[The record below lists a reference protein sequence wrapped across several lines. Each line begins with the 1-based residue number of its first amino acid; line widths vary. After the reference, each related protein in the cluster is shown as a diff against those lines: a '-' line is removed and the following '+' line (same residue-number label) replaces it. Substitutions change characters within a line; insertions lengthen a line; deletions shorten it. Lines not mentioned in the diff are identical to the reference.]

1 MKKTLKVLCLIVIIF
16 FCSFATNRSVQAEWK
31 KCEYSKEEG
40 LNNDDDGVM
49 IKVDPANKGW
59 FVADNGGSGSNN
71 ILDHPLDGYFG
82 SETKKDGKT
91 TKIDKNYFWDMIVNK
106 KTCPNHIYTFDVYLE
121 KTCKNAGG
129 DGSGHDV
136 GIKDC
141 SESLR
146 AYVFDQ
152 DALNSF
158 TKKGLI
164 AENFTGYNNSGSKLS
179 GKLTFD
185 TKLNR
190 ESWVYNKEK
199 SDYKKSEEISFS
211 CQFYKKIWSD
221 GGIFQGLNI
230 DKKDTIK
237 QISTDYGKKC
247 SKNKKTKDCND
258 LYGKYTK
265 QMNIVNQWCKAVLS
279 ISDSNSGCLNKCLR
293 LSKERSKLKIE
304 NMNTKPDGKCGV
316 SARIISLV
324 YNFLKW
330 MKYIAPVLVIILS
343 MLDFIKALAAQD
355 DDAMK
360 KAQQK
365 FTKRLISAV
374 LLFLLPLIIDY
385 VLRIFNLYDAGCD
398 ITDIFK

>member
-16 FCSFATNRSVQAEWK
+16 FCSFAMNRSVQAEWK

-49 IKVDPANKGW
+49 IKVDPANKGS
-59 FVADNGGSGSNN
+59 FVADTGGTVKNN
-71 ILDHPLDGYFG
+71 IFADPLDEYFG
-82 SETKKDGKT
+82 SEMIKDGKT
-91 TKIDKNYFWDMIVNK
+91 TKINKNYFWDMIVNK

-141 SESLR
+141 SQSFR

-152 DALNSF
+152 DVLTSF

-164 AENFTGYNNSGSKLS
+164 AKNYTGWRNNGESESGT
-179 GKLTFD
+179 LTFD
-185 TKLNR
+185 NKLNR
-190 ESWVYNKEK
+190 ESWVYDKEK
-199 SDYKKSEEISFS
+199 SDYKKSEEIQFS
-211 CQFYKKIWSD
+211 CQLYKSFWSD
-221 GGIFQGLNI
+221 GGKFQGLNI
-230 DKKDTIK
+230 EKKDTIK
-237 QISTDYGKKC
+237 QISTDYAKKC
-247 SKNKKTKDCND
+247 LNNKKSAKCND
-258 LYGKYTK
+258 LYSRYTK
-265 QMNIVNQWCKAVLS
+265 QMNIINQWCKSVLS
-279 ISDSNSGCLNKCLR
+279 VNDSNSGCLNKCLR

-304 NMNTKPDGKCGV
+304 NMNKKPDGKCGV
-316 SARIISLV
+316 SARIIGLI

-330 MKYIAPVLVIILS
+330 MKYIAPALVIILS

-385 VLRIFNLYDAGCD
+385 VLRIFNLFDGSCD